1 MQKMTTLF
9 GKLVLYPHVG
19 VYDLVV
25 HNGYSLTP
33 LTTIETMK
41 VVQLSGYISLVSA
54 DLTIHF

>member
-1 MQKMTTLF
+1 MTTLF
-9 GKLVLYPHVG
+9 GKLVLRPHVG
-19 VYDLVV
+19 VYNLVV

-33 LTTIETMK
+33 LTTIEIMK

>member
-1 MQKMTTLF
+1 MTTLF
-9 GKLVLYPHVG
+9 GKLVLRPHVG
-19 VYDLVV
+19 VYNLVV